1 MKHIRLMAALAAGL
15 LAALGVGVALSAES
29 ETSQNQLRAGFAALN
44 GDNEIGTDG
53 RRGAGDGNGRG
64 AFSGIFKRDTLCY
77 GLQVTNIGQPAAA
90 HIHKAPRGENGDVV
104 VELKHPRRGNPGAS
118 RQCVDVP
125 GGVAD
130 EIRSNPSGFY
140 VNVHNAKF
148 PGGAVRGQ
156 LFSR

>member
-1 MKHIRLMAALAAGL
+1 MKHIRLMAAFAAGL

-44 GDNEIGTDG
+44 GANEIGADG
-53 RRGAGDGNGRG
+53 RRGAGDGNGG
-64 AFSGIFKRDTLCY
+64 GSFSGTFRRDRLCY
-77 GLQVTNIGQPAAA
+77 GLTVKNIGNPVAA

-104 VELKHPRRGNPGAS
+104 VTLKHPRAGNPGAS
-118 RQCVDVP
+118 SKCVDVP